1 MAETIQL
8 LIATVF
14 LRPYV
19 FVFLAFYLT
28 AASVAIGWRR
38 TALLTEI
45 AWVAAFLAEYSST
58 GNGIPFG
65 FYGYSLIL
73 TFNLV
78 MIFTIGEM
86 LPGITGIFLYIPI
99 TMMVSTRYRQWG
111 AAHSVVGRGVLA

>member
-1 MAETIQL
+1 MAEAIQL

-19 FVFLAFYLT
+19 FVFLVFYLT
-28 AASVAIGWRR
+28 VASVAIGWRR

-45 AWVAAFLAEYSST
+45 AWVAAFLAEHSSAR
-58 GNGIPFG
+58 NENPFG

-73 TFNLV
+73 TFA
-78 MIFTIGEM
+78 IGEM
-86 LPGITGIFLYIPI
+86 LSGITGIFLYIPI
-99 TMMVSTRYRQWG
+99 TMMVSTRCRQWG